1 MLTEE
6 TDNLILITRMIIIV
20 ACVCFFLGLAPLCHP
35 LAAITN
41 GPYDLEAVTFA
52 LAEEVAI
59 FSHFEV
65 VVVTSITYS

>member
-6 TDNLILITRMIIIV
+6 ANNLTLITRMIIIL
-20 ACVCFFLGLAPLCHP
+20 ACVCFLLDSAPLCHP

-52 LAEEVAI
+52 LAEEVAV
-59 FSHFEV
+59 FKHFEV

>member
-6 TDNLILITRMIIIV
+6 ANNLTLITRMIIIL
-20 ACVCFFLGLAPLCHP
+20 ACVAFFLGSAPLCHP
-35 LAAITN
+35 LVAITN

-52 LAEEVAI
+52 LAQEVAI

>member
-6 TDNLILITRMIIIV
+6 ADNLTLITRMIIIL
-20 ACVCFFLGLAPLCHP
+20 ACVCFFLGSAPLCHP
-35 LAAITN
+35 LAVITN
-41 GPYDLEAVTFA
+41 GPYDLEAVNFA
-52 LAEEVAI
+52 LAQEVAI

>member
-6 TDNLILITRMIIIV
+6 ANLDINQRMIIIL
-20 ACVCFFLGLAPLCHP
+20 ACVGFFLGSAPLCHP

-52 LAEEVAI
+52 LAQEVAI

>member
-6 TDNLILITRMIIIV
+6 ANLDINQRMIIIF
-20 ACVCFFLGLAPLCHP
+20 ACVGFFLGSAPLCHP

-52 LAEEVAI
+52 LAQEVAI

>member
-6 TDNLILITRMIIIV
+6 ADNLTLITRLILIL
-20 ACVCFFLGLAPLCHP
+20 ACVCFFLGSAPLCHL

-41 GPYDLEAVTFA
+41 GPYDLKAVTFA
-52 LAEEVAI
+52 LAEKVAI

>member
-6 TDNLILITRMIIIV
+6 ANLDINQRMIIIL
-20 ACVCFFLGLAPLCHP
+20 ACVGFFLGSAPLCHP

-59 FSHFEV
+59 FFSHFEV